1 MILPNKYLLLKDS
14 LIGISPLILDII
26 EKEEMGIEEV
36 WEKLKKKY
44 NSKVPTYNKFLYT
57 LDFMYITGMTNIRDV
72 IPFPRTNKNLE
83 F

>member
-44 NSKVPTYNKFLYT
+44 NSKVPTYNKFL
-57 LDFMYITGMTNIRDV
+57 
-72 IPFPRTNKNLE
+72 
-83 F
+83 